1 MRAECAEVVGIL
13 YFVNDNR
20 LEKKFIRFLIKL
32 SGNINATNVEARHCI
47 IKFAVK
53 FTKHLLN
60 IDWFFRT
67 QPG

>member
-1 MRAECAEVVGIL
+1 MRAEYAEAVGIL

-32 SGNINATNVEARHCI
+32 SGNINATNVEARHFI

-60 IDWFFRT
+60 IDWFFST

>member
-1 MRAECAEVVGIL
+1 MRAEYAEVVGIL

-32 SGNINATNVEARHCI
+32 SGNINPTNVEARHCI

-60 IDWFFRT
+60 IDWFFST